1 MEEIIKD
8 AFSIGVQVTDSYAIY
23 KGLVFYKDGTI
34 SSANTDYYKPL
45 KKKYVKK
52 FKKKGFRYGVS
63 YYLADKYKAQ
73 LDAVEQRIKNE
84 IGTDKNHKKIQ
95 YLKQSRIN
103 IINKYN
109 EQRQNID

>member
-8 AFSIGVQVTDSYAIY
+8 AFTTGVQVTDSYAIY

-45 KKKYVKK
+45 KEKYIKK

-63 YYLADKYKAQ
+63 YYLADKYKKQ
-73 LDAVEQRIKNE
+73 LDNVEKMIKEE
-84 IGTDKNHKKIQ
+84 IGADKNHKKIT
-95 YLKQSRIN
+95 YLKQRRIN
-103 IINKYN
+103 LIEKYN
-109 EQRQNID
+109 EQRQNIN